1 MEIDNFLLNDLINYN
16 QFRYYCFKNNI
27 DYDKN
32 LEYERKLN
40 SHYQKVSRTKKRF
53 IYLLC
58 RFKFIYFVT
67 FTFNDTLLDK
77 CDRVKKDCIKDCLNS
92 FSFDIHFIL
101 NRDYGKS
108 NDREHY
114 HCLVAT
120 NSDKN
125 ILDHINNTYYVYD
138 NSSRQ
143 WISGGIVWVQ
153 RVIINENSLKRLS
166 KYINKLSNHATKS
179 TTKSSR
185 IYYNFKAYDDLSL
198 SEDRFII
205 YTKDKIKLNLI

>member
-1 MEIDNFLLNDLINYN
+1 MIDNDLLSDLIEYN
-16 QFRYYCFKNNI
+16 QYRYYCFKKNI
-27 DYDKN
+27 NYDKN
-32 LEYERKLN
+32 LDFERKLN

-58 RFKFIYFVT
+58 RFKYIYFIT
-67 FTFNDTLLDK
+67 FTFNDILLDK

-92 FSFDIHFIL
+92 FSDDIHFIL
-101 NRDYGKS
+101 NRDYGAK
-108 NDREHY
+108 NDREHF

-125 ILDHINNTYYVYD
+125 ILKHIENNYFVYEV
-138 NSSRQ
+138 SSRQ
-143 WISGGIVWVQ
+143 WVKGGIVWVK
-153 RVIINENSLKRLS
+153 RVVINEKSLKCLS

-185 IYYNFKAYDDLSL
+185 IYYNFKAYDDLELKS
-198 SEDRFII
+198 DKFKM

>member
-1 MEIDNFLLNDLINYN
+1 MIDEFLLSELIDYN
-16 QFRYYCFKNNI
+16 RFRFHCFKNNI
-27 DYDKN
+27 DYEKN
-32 LEYERKLN
+32 LDLERKLN

-53 IYLLC
+53 IYLLA

-67 FTFNDTLLDK
+67 FTFNDTLMDK

-92 FSFDIHFIL
+92 FSDDIHFIL
-101 NRDYGKS
+101 NRDYGKL
-108 NDREHY
+108 NDREHF

-120 NSDKN
+120 NSDKD
-125 ILDHINNTYYVYD
+125 ILNHINNNYFVYD
-138 NSSRQ
+138 ECNRQ
-143 WISGGIVWVQ
+143 WIKGGIVWVQ
-153 RVIINENSLKRLS
+153 RVVINKKSLKSLP

-185 IYYNFKAYDDLSL
+185 VYYNFKAYDDLEL
-198 SEDRFII
+198 NEDKFKI